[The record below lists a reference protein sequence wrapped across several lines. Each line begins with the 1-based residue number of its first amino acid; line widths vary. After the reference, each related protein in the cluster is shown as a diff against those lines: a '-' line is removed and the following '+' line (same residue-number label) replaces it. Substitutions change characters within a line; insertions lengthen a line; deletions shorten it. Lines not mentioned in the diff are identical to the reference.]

1 MWLLLSEHSVPVRR
15 RIFDTGLRVA
25 EVCKSPLSPAT
36 RPGASCQP
44 GERITHEQIIH
55 EPRTMLPSGVP
66 AEEDMDA
73 ALDFELERVLAH
85 PLSPAP
91 VNVLL
96 PLAGSGN
103 QLRPSKLWTGWTA
116 VADRTSGV
124 LFWGLI
130 PGLRIP
136 LAC

>member
-1 MWLLLSEHSVPVRR
+1 M
-15 RIFDTGLRVA
+15 I
-25 EVCKSPLSPAT
+25 
-36 RPGASCQP
+36 
-44 GERITHEQIIH
+44 
-55 EPRTMLPSGVP
+55 PSGVP

-103 QLRPSKLWTGWTA
+103 QLRPSKL
-116 VADRTSGV
+116 
-124 LFWGLI
+124 
-130 PGLRIP
+130 
-136 LAC
+136 